1 MKKIVGSLG
10 AISVVLFTLALALP
24 VYAEDNPFIG
34 TWNLNLE
41 KSKFDPGPAVMSRVV
56 RIEAAGDA
64 VKFSV
69 DQVDADGKHATV
81 VETPKL
87 DGKDYPRRGTGGIG
101 PKFANT
107 IALRR
112 IDTFTI
118 EETLKKAGKVV
129 AVIRQV
135 VSNDGKTRTATQIMG
150 TNTRGQA
157 VHDVLVF
164 DKL

>member
-10 AISVVLFTLALALP
+10 AISVVLLTLALALP

-34 TWNLNLE
+34 TWKLNLE

-101 PKFANT
+101 PNFADT
-107 IALRR
+107 IAFRR
-112 IDTFTI
+112 IDTYTM

-129 AVIRQV
+129 AAIRQV
-135 VSNDGKTRTATQIMG
+135 VSNDSKTRTATQIMG
-150 TNTRGQA
+150 TNARGQA